1 MIHYLMDVS
10 WILYRGYFTAKAIW
24 EEYPEIH
31 FLCKKITSLL
41 ERKDVILHLCIDGCN
56 VKGKKLLTEQYKSG
70 RHQEG
75 SYNVYLGLS
84 AFIHLLN
91 NKRIKIYF
99 KRLQM
104 KFLLIMVIMKL
115 LH

>member
-24 EEYPEIH
+24 DEYPEIH

-56 VKGKKLLTEQYKSG
+56 VKGKNLLTEQYKSG
-70 RHQEG
+70 RRQEG

-91 NKRIKIYF
+91 NDRIKVYF
-99 KRLQM
+99 NNNYEADE
-104 KFLLIMVIMKL
+104 LIFTL
-115 LH
+115 